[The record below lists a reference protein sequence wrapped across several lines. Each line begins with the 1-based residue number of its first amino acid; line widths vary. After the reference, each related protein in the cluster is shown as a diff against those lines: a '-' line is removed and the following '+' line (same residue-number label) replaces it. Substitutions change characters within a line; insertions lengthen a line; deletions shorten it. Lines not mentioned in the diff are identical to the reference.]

1 MIDIKSRKCLHPD
14 CKVQPFYNYE
24 NESRAIYCMK
34 HKLTGMIDIKNK
46 KCVYSG
52 CKVIPNYNYENES
65 RAIYCVKHKLTGMI
79 DIKNKKCLHPDCY
92 VLPICNYENETKFL
106 YCNKHKLPGMIDIK
120 SKRCLH
126 PECKIRPIFN
136 YETETKGLFCAKHKK
151 EGMVNIMSKRCIHP
165 ECKIIPNYNYEN
177 ETQGLYCTTHKK
189 EGMIDIKH
197 KICKTFLCS
206 TIVQKKYDGY
216 CLYCYIHLFPNTPLS
231 RNYKTKESAVTTFIK
246 KNNPDYDFQID
257 KKILDGC
264 SKRRPDLL
272 LDLGYQIIIIEID
285 ENKHANYD
293 CTCENKRIMEISQD
307 LAHRPIVFIRFN
319 PDSYEDH
326 ESEISSCW
334 HVNTKGFCVVK
345 KSKQKEW
352 EQRLNTL
359 DETLKYWIDPANKTS
374 KMVEIIELFY

>member
-1 MIDIKSRKCLHPD
+1 LHEGCKIRASFNKEGEKKPLYCL
-14 CKVQPFYNYE
+14 
-24 NESRAIYCMK
+24 K
-34 HKLTGMIDIKNK
+34 HKLDGMTSTITKCCIYKDCKISAAFNKEGEKSPLYCSIHKLDGMINLRSNFCICKDCIKTAVFN
-46 KCVYSG
+46 
-52 CKVIPNYNYENES
+52 
-65 RAIYCVKHKLTGMI
+65 
-79 DIKNKKCLHPDCY
+79 IK
-92 VLPICNYENETKFL
+92 
-106 YCNKHKLPGMIDIK
+106 G
-120 SKRCLH
+120 
-126 PECKIRPIFN
+126 
-136 YETETKGLFCAKHKK
+136 ETKGLYCAEHKLEGMINIKSKNCLYEGCKLRPTFNKEGDKIPLYCAKHKLDGMIGIFIRRCIY
-151 EGMVNIMSKRCIHP
+151 EGCKTSAYFNIEGNKIPLYCSQHKSQDMINIVAKRC
-165 ECKIIPNYNYEN
+165 
-177 ETQGLYCTTHKK
+177 
-189 EGMIDIKH
+189 
-197 KICKTFLCS
+197 KTNLCY
-206 TIVQKKYDGY
+206 TLVTKKYDGY
-216 CLYCYIHLFPNTPLS
+216 CLYCYIHLFPDTPLS

-257 KKILDGC
+257 KKIIDGC

-359 DETLKYWIDPANKTS
+359 DETLKYWINPTNKTS

>member
-1 MIDIKSRKCLHPD
+1 MYSAFNVEGQTKALSCA
-14 CKVQPFYNYE
+14 
-24 NESRAIYCMK
+24 S
-34 HKLTGMIDIKNK
+34 HKL
-46 KCVYSG
+46 
-52 CKVIPNYNYENES
+52 
-65 RAIYCVKHKLTGMI
+65 
-79 DIKNKKCLHPDCY
+79 
-92 VLPICNYENETKFL
+92 
-106 YCNKHKLPGMIDIK
+106 
-120 SKRCLH
+120 
-126 PECKIRPIFN
+126 
-136 YETETKGLFCAKHKK
+136 
-151 EGMVNIMSKRCIHP
+151 EGMVNVKA
-165 ECKIIPNYNYEN
+165 K
-177 ETQGLYCTTHKK
+177 L
-189 EGMIDIKH
+189 
-197 KICKTFLCS
+197 CKTFMCS
-206 TIVQKKYDGY
+206 TRVTKKYDGY
-216 CLYCYIHLFPNTPLS
+216 CLYCYIHLFPDTPLS

-359 DETLKYWIDPANKTS
+359 DETLKYWINPTNKTS

>member
-1 MIDIKSRKCLHPD
+1 MINSKSKNCL
-14 CKVQPFYNYE
+14 YE
-24 NESRAIYCMK
+24 
-34 HKLTGMIDIKNK
+34 
-46 KCVYSG
+46 G
-52 CKVIPNYNYENES
+52 CKLRPTFNKEGDKIP
-65 RAIYCVKHKLTGMI
+65 
-79 DIKNKKCLHPDCY
+79 
-92 VLPICNYENETKFL
+92 L
-106 YCNKHKLPGMIDIK
+106 Y
-120 SKRCLH
+120 
-126 PECKIRPIFN
+126 
-136 YETETKGLFCAKHKK
+136 CAKHKLDGMIGIFIRRCIY
-151 EGMVNIMSKRCIHP
+151 EGCKTSAYFNIEGNKIPLYCSQHKSQDMINIVAKRC
-165 ECKIIPNYNYEN
+165 
-177 ETQGLYCTTHKK
+177 
-189 EGMIDIKH
+189 
-197 KICKTFLCS
+197 KTNLCY
-206 TIVQKKYDGY
+206 TLVTKKYDGY
-216 CLYCYIHLFPNTPLS
+216 CLYCYIHLFPDTPLS

-359 DETLKYWIDPANKTS
+359 DETLKYWINPTNKTS

>member
-1 MIDIKSRKCLHPD
+1 
-14 CKVQPFYNYE
+14 
-24 NESRAIYCMK
+24 
-34 HKLTGMIDIKNK
+34 
-46 KCVYSG
+46 
-52 CKVIPNYNYENES
+52 
-65 RAIYCVKHKLTGMI
+65 
-79 DIKNKKCLHPDCY
+79 
-92 VLPICNYENETKFL
+92 
-106 YCNKHKLPGMIDIK
+106 MIDIK

-216 CLYCYIHLFPNTPLS
+216 CLYCYIHLFPDTPLS

-246 KNNPDYDFQID
+246 KNNPDYDIQTD
-257 KKILDGC
+257 KKIVDGC

-359 DETLKYWIDPANKTS
+359 DETLKYWINPANKTS

>member
-1 MIDIKSRKCLHPD
+1 
-14 CKVQPFYNYE
+14 
-24 NESRAIYCMK
+24 MK
-34 HKLTGMIDIKNK
+34 HKLTGMIDVRNK
-46 KCVYSG
+46 KCHHPD
-52 CKVIPNYNYENES
+52 CKVIPNYNYEKET
-65 RAIYCVKHKLTGMI
+65 RAMYCVKHKLTGMI
-79 DIKNKKCLHPDCY
+79 DVKNKKCLHPDCY

-136 YETETKGLFCAKHKK
+136 FENKTQGLFCAKHKK
-151 EGMVNIMSKRCIHP
+151 EGMVNIISKRCIHP
-165 ECKIIPNYNYEN
+165 ECKIIPNYNFEN
-177 ETQGLYCTTHKK
+177 ETDALYCTTHKK
-189 EGMIDIKH
+189 EGMIDVKH

-216 CLYCYIHLFPNTPLS
+216 CLYCYIHLFPDAPLS
-231 RNYKTKESAVTTFIK
+231 RNYKTKETAVATFIK
-246 KNNPDYDFQID
+246 KNNPEYDFQID

-293 CTCENKRIMEISQD
+293 CSCENKRIMEISQD